1 MRFRQRFISGWYKG
15 YVVFFCCVLFLAVG
29 FSLFRCSLLLL
40 AQQDSKDANSNCLVR
55 RDETTFVKQT
65 KTTVTI
71 LVFLCLGVVFVAPP
85 NKKRGGSTSQTKIL
99 EKNITFDRHPPV
111 FNNPLSS
118 QLPIRP
124 GSHKAQRSLFSYPK
138 LPSWERITYP
148 TYPLPSLYHDF
159 PNFPFGWDMWSFP
172 S

>member
-40 AQQDSKDANSNCLVR
+40 AQQDSKHANKNCLVNWL
-55 RDETTFVKQT
+55 DETTFVKQA
-65 KTTVTI
+65 KILYITI
-71 LVFLCLGVVFVAPP
+71 LVFLCLGVVLLLPP
-85 NKKRGGSTSQTKIL
+85 NKKKGGVHFANKNPG
-99 EKNITFDRHPPV
+99 KNITFGRHPTV
-111 FNNPLSS
+111 SNHPLSS
-118 QLPIRP
+118 QPPIRP

-138 LPSWERITYP
+138 LPYWERITYP
-148 TYPLPSLYHDF
+148 LPNLYHDF
-159 PNFPFGWDMWSFP
+159 PNFPFGWDMWSFR